1 MAPPTSPRGYPQ
13 GSASRSDG
21 PGAAP
26 SGKPSLGSGGGGGRA
41 SHGLRARLERLCPQ
55 PTRSL
60 TCAQE
65 GLAAP
70 VAAGPPRGLGELVGR
85 HLVENAS
92 DAAVASAPPPRGAS
106 LGFPTHRGRTWAVQH
121 QGPAETGGSPSAQP
135 RGLLSG
141 ASVPHRL
148 PAQGVA
154 PPQPSNQAG
163 TMGAPKGP
171 AGDTPPP
178 PNKHASGTQAPGP
191 WAPARRQPLRVQ
203 AKATTQHVLPG
214 VLPRCKP
221 LAPGQPCCGVGK
233 LHCPL
238 LLLYPLCG
246 KPGTGTGRG
255 QSHRPHPGKL
265 FQGRT
270 GVASRSRAGGG
281 LGPVW
286 TTRAGGQM
294 WGHKALTATCQCLP
308 SPFLGPIPP
317 DVHPLPLPRSPRAN
331 GWGDTSQTPRLE
343 WAQTPRLRPT
353 DHGLAAAL
361 ADLLSKLPQ
370 GSRALLRRRTQDSQG
385 TWPWP
390 SGCISAGIWLCKLS

>member
-1 MAPPTSPRGYPQ
+1 MPTAHEEPHLRAGGACCPRRRWAAQRSWRACWPTPCRERLRCSGSLCSATAGSQSGLSHPPRPDVG
-13 GSASRSDG
+13 GSAPGTCRDRGEPVSPAPGPAVRSLCPPPSTG
-21 PGAAP
+21 PG
-26 SGKPSLGSGGGGGRA
+26 SG
-41 SHGLRARLERLCPQ
+41 
-55 PTRSL
+55 T
-60 TCAQE
+60 
-65 GLAAP
+65 
-70 VAAGPPRGLGELVGR
+70 
-85 HLVENAS
+85 
-92 DAAVASAPPPRGAS
+92 
-106 LGFPTHRGRTWAVQH
+106 
-121 QGPAETGGSPSAQP
+121 
-135 RGLLSG
+135 
-141 ASVPHRL
+141 
-148 PAQGVA
+148 

-163 TMGAPKGP
+163 TMGAPKGS

-281 LGPVW
+281 LGPAW